1 MARMYARRKGSA
13 GSTHPYRTSAPEWSL
28 RDKEEIKEIILNLA
42 SKGLSTSEIGMILR
56 DSYGVPSTKLILN
69 KKIKKVLKE
78 ENKAPNIPEDLENL
92 IKKAIRLKKHLD
104 ANEKDLHNRRALQL
118 TESKI
123 RRLMR
128 YYKREKVLPETWVYD
143 REKAEMMVS
152 K

>member
-28 RDKEEIKEIILNLA
+28 KDKEEVKGIISDLA
-42 SKGLSTSEIGMILR
+42 SKGLSTSEIGMVLR

-69 KKIKKVLKE
+69 TKITKVLRE
-78 ENKAPNIPEDLENL
+78 ENKAPSIPEDLENL
-92 IKKAIRLKKHLD
+92 IERAIRLNKHLK
-104 ANEKDLHNRRALQL
+104 AHKKDFHNRRALQL

-123 RRLMR
+123 RRLVR
-128 YYKREKVLPETWVYD
+128 YYKRENVLPETWKYD
-143 REKAEMMVS
+143 RDKAEMLIS